1 MLLTDEYLIPHYE
14 ILIHYMGYF
23 SRLSILVEE
32 SDFIESGVSYNPLWY
47 MYWIFLDSLHS
58 QAKHNHIL
66 LCNILV
72 GK

>member
-14 ILIHYMGYF
+14 ILIHYMRYF
-23 SRLSILVEE
+23 LVEE

-58 QAKHNHIL
+58 HAKHYHIL

>member
-14 ILIHYMGYF
+14 ILIHYMRYF
-23 SRLSILVEE
+23 LVEE
-32 SDFIESGVSYNPLWY
+32 SDFIESGVSYYPLWY

-58 QAKHNHIL
+58 QAKHYHIL

>member
-1 MLLTDEYLIPHYE
+1 MLLTDDYLIPHYE
-14 ILIHYMGYF
+14 ILIHYMRYF
-23 SRLSILVEE
+23 LVEE

>member
-14 ILIHYMGYF
+14 ILIHYMRYF
-23 SRLSILVEE
+23 LVEE